1 MANTYNFPVWTLATV
16 GIVTNNPIWIR
27 KIVYHPSAHSQVAV
41 LNFYDTASPR
51 STGTK
56 EQTPAVITLGTTI
69 TAGSALL
76 PNTILDG
83 DVFEITASD
92 GAVANVNKRALVTT
106 GGSGT
111 VVVAAGADWTNEGAP
126 TVVTYNWTTYP
137 QCALATLT
145 SQATSA
151 VQCELDF
158 GDRGIRFPNMI
169 LETLPG
175 GTIYVY
181 VR

>member
-1 MANTYNFPVWTLATV
+1 MAQAYSYPVYYLTTT
-16 GIVTNNPIWIR
+16 GIVTNSPIWVK
-27 KIVYHPSAHSQVAV
+27 KIVFHPSAHSQVAV
-41 LNFYDTASPR
+41 LNFYDTANPTA
-51 STGTK
+51 TGTK
-56 EQTPAVITLGTTI
+56 NGIPAVISLATTI
-69 TAGSALL
+69 TAGAGLL
-76 PNTILDG
+76 PSTIVDG

-111 VVVAAGADWTNEGAP
+111 VVVCAGAGWTNEGAP

-151 VQCELDF
+151 MQCELDF

-175 GTIYVY
+175 GSIYVY
-181 VR
+181 VK